1 MSIRQ
6 YVESQV
12 NALNLHKDY
21 INYIIALIFVRH
33 GIGARDGAKVNSYI
47 KSKVH
52 YIISMEVN

>member
-12 NALNLHKDY
+12 KSLNLHQDY
-21 INYIIALIFVRH
+21 INYILTSIFVRH

-47 KSKVH
+47 KSKVQ